1 MKKIIS
7 IILTA
12 SMLAVPSVLPASA
25 RTWVKVSSW
34 AYNDVSNFKK
44 EGLIPSM
51 MDDVE
56 DYTQNV
62 TRQQFAELLFRPLVK
77 AKRENDYE
85 VEPEYSRYE
94 DVASAATNALG
105 SNSVIEGE
113 TEGENK
119 YGMPLRYFRP
129 DRLLTR
135 EEAAAIMRRAA
146 TYYCE
151 YTLKMNATH
160 LDEPSDFSDVSD
172 WAKEDVRIM
181 LNSGLMSGMDN
192 GRFMPKDNI
201 TIEQAISL
209 IYRFYNNLPSAPAP
223 DGADIINGNDTLVQE
238 YANGI
243 RETKTGNILNL
254 KRGSDTLMEFET
266 DIYTNIH
273 CATNNDTIYAAA
285 QNVNDKTDVYNAQT
299 KELLF
304 KIPYTI
310 HEVTKDYIYTQSSNI
325 GPMTFGLYDY
335 SGKELLEPNYSL
347 EELDILIANNFQAPA
362 EEYTASDGWIYY
374 ADWKDTGALY
384 KIDTNGEN
392 KQKLSSQDC
401 FNIEYINGW
410 LWYSVRGEDEN
421 KLFCVREDGKY
432 EQQIGKR
439 DANILSTNYL
449 LTAAENAQIFGENE
463 AVLQVWWIDD
473 EPVSADDGWVYFVER
488 QNDAENG
495 IERLYGNIKRVKI
508 GDDGTA
514 QIEQIS
520 DVSVNYS
527 EYGYSNCQSIQYI
540 NGRLYFMDYQKQQKE
555 RKDKNLWNTD
565 LYVFDGSGVTKINKD
580 TTFSDFAF
588 LEDGSLIM
596 RHQGEGVQKWY
607 IADSDGADMREWE
620 EGMSELNRQLE
631 EAGKA
636 IPEPERADG
645 EIWTEECTDDYVS
658 DDKFNVSEMN
668 TYKWEVYNH
677 DEDDREYSSKRISTD
692 IYVTDSEGNK
702 TCIEKDSKI
711 YSRMRIGDV
720 LYYNVGDTYYSSS
733 LVSYDMRSGERKV
746 ITNNVNYSFHEEYM
760 GEDWF
765 LYFDNSQRLWR
776 YDIKSG
782 KTYEVLPNNSIKKYG
797 KTLSI
802 FYNSTYSGK
811 LYKISEGGRFTL
823 IDDAVHYWTFVP
835 NGEKT
840 GTTRYGDKQDRKQL
854 SIGYLWQVF

>member
-12 SMLAVPSVLPASA
+12 AMLTVPSVMPASA
-25 RTWVKVSSW
+25 RTWIKVSSW

-62 TRQQFAELLFRPLVK
+62 TRQQFAELLFRTLVK

-85 VEPEYSRYE
+85 VKPENSYYE
-94 DVASAATNALG
+94 DVASAAMNEFA
-105 SNSVIEGE
+105 SNRVIEGE
-113 TEGENK
+113 TEGEDEH
-119 YGMPLRYFRP
+119 GMPLRYFRP

-135 EEAAAIMRRAA
+135 EEAAAIMRRASA
-146 TYYCE
+146 YYCE
-151 YTLKMNATH
+151 YALKNDLTRFN
-160 LDEPSDFSDVSD
+160 EPSDFSDVSD

-181 LNSGLMSGMDN
+181 LSSGLMLGMDN
-192 GRFMPKDNI
+192 GRFMPKGNI

-223 DGADIINGNDTLVQE
+223 DGAEIINGNDTLVQE
-238 YANGI
+238 YTNGI

-273 CATNNDTIYAAA
+273 CATNNGTIYAAA

-310 HEVTKDYIYTQSSNI
+310 HKVTTDYIYTQSSNI
-325 GPMTFGLYDY
+325 GPMTFGMYDY
-335 SGKELLEPNYSL
+335 SGNELLEPKYSL
-347 EELDILIANNFQAPA
+347 EELDILIANNFRAPA

-410 LWYSVRGEDEN
+410 LWYSVRGENEN

-439 DANILSTNYL
+439 ESNILSTNYM
-449 LTAAENAQIFGENE
+449 LTAAENAEVWDENE
-463 AVLQVWWIDD
+463 AVLQVWWIDN
-473 EPVSADDGWVYFVER
+473 EAVFTDDGWVYFVER

-495 IERLYGNIKRVKI
+495 IERSYGNIKRVRM

-520 DVSVNYS
+520 DVIVDYS
-527 EYGYSNCQSIQYI
+527 EYGYSNCQSIQYS
-540 NGRLYFMDYQKQQKE
+540 NGRLYFMDYQEQQKE
-555 RKDKNLWNTD
+555 RKDKKLWNTD
-565 LYVFDGSGVTKINKD
+565 LYVFDGSNVTKINKD

-588 LEDGSLIM
+588 LEDGSLVM
-596 RHQGEGVQKWY
+596 QHQGEDEAKWY
-607 IADSDGADMREWE
+607 IADPDGENMREWE
-620 EGMSELNRQLE
+620 EGMAELNRQLE
-631 EAGKA
+631 EAGKTT
-636 IPEPERADG
+636 PQPERTDG
-645 EIWTEECTDDYVS
+645 EIWTQEYTYDDLN
-658 DDKFNVSEMN
+658 DDKFTVSEMN
-668 TYKWEVYNH
+668 TYKWEVYNRDGEEH
-677 DEDDREYSSKRISTD
+677 SSQERISTD
-692 IYVTDSEGNK
+692 LYATDSAGNK
-702 TCIEKDSKI
+702 TCIEKDSML
-711 YSRMRIGDV
+711 YSLRRIGDV
-720 LYYNVGDTYYSSS
+720 LYYNVGETYLSSS
-733 LVSYDMRSGERKV
+733 LVSYDMVSGERKV
-746 ITNNVNYSFHEEYM
+746 IANDVDYAFHEEYM

-765 LYFDNSQRLWR
+765 VYFDKSRNLWR

-782 KTYEVLPNNSIKKYG
+782 KSYDVLPNDSIKKYG

-802 FYNSTYSGK
+802 FYNTTYSGK